1 MEVYIYTHIM
11 GLTVYP
17 TKIGLSP
24 PGEVLQN
31 LWVGV
36 GKLFFLTIGFW

>member
-1 MEVYIYTHIM
+1 MEVYIYIYIM

-24 PGEVLQN
+24 PGEVLLN
-31 LWVGV
+31 LWGWEIV
-36 GKLFFLTIGFW
+36 FFLPLDFGS